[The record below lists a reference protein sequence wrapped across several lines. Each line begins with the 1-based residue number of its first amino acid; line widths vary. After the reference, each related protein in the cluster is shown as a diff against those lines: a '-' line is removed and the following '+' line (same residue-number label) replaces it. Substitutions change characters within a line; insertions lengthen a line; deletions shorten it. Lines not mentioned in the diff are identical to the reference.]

1 MQWWGWLLIGIGVLL
16 IAAIVFLYI
25 YGRKMQK
32 KQTEAEQ
39 QMEAMKQTVSLL
51 VIDKKKKKLK
61 EAGLPEQV
69 YNETPWYAKRVKV
82 PVVKCKIGPRI
93 MTLIAEE
100 SVFQILPVNKTCT
113 VTVSGIY
120 ITELKAV
127 RGGSVPKAPVKRNIF
142 QKAGDKIKGFF
153 KKKDQE
159 PAKKDTKKK

>member
-16 IAAIVFLYI
+16 VAAIVFLYF

-32 KQTEAEQ
+32 KQAEAEQ

-61 EAGLPEQV
+61 EAGLPDQV
-69 YNETPWYAKRVKV
+69 YNETPWYAKRMKV
-82 PVVKCKIGPRI
+82 AVVKCKIGPRI
-93 MTLIAEE
+93 MTLLADN
-100 SVFQILPVNKTCT
+100 SVFEILPVQKTVT

-127 RGGSVPKAPVKRNIF
+127 RGGSVPKLQKKRNFF
-142 QKAGDKIKGFF
+142 QKTGDKIKGFF
-153 KKKDQE
+153 KKKDKE
-159 PAKKDTKKK
+159 ETKVAKKK